1 MTITYN
7 YANAKEN
14 FAFVLEKALNE
25 GKVKV
30 RKNNQLF
37 VITPESNHIS
47 PLDIEGID
55 VKMTSEEIIQF
66 IHESRKN

>member
-7 YANAKEN
+7 YTNAKEN